1 MIFAH
6 VSSLSA
12 EDIAREDANL
22 FCRLLLFLG
31 IVVIDTDD
39 VNDEDELEDALIAR
53 GGYSSSRRE
62 IKRRKNPFASSRFIA
77 KTFFAFALRTLT
89 RNAKRRRKRRR
100 RRRKTNARDG
110 YFLGFVLDRGCR
122 GSFQSLSSG
131 HDDVKFGRR
140 RIGRVMFT
148 TREFLFICAF
158 VVFAKRQICEEF
170 EM

>member
-1 MIFAH
+1 MRDDD
-6 VSSLSA
+6 V
-12 EDIAREDANL
+12 N
-22 FCRLLLFLG
+22 
-31 IVVIDTDD
+31 DD
-39 VNDEDELEDALIAR
+39 VNDEDELDALFIAR
-53 GGYSSSRRE
+53 RGYSSSRLE
-62 IKRRKNPFASSRFIA
+62 IERRKNPFASSSRRA

-122 GSFQSLSSG
+122 GSFHSLSSG
-131 HDDVKFGRR
+131 HDNVKFGRR

-148 TREFLFICAF
+148 TREFLFICAL
-158 VVFAKRQICEEF
+158 VVFVKRQIFEEF

>member
-1 MIFAH
+1 MVKNKGQSSV
-6 VSSLSA
+6 VSLFFSL
-12 EDIAREDANL
+12 
-22 FCRLLLFLG
+22 
-31 IVVIDTDD
+31 TT
-39 VNDEDELEDALIAR
+39 
-53 GGYSSSRRE
+53 RRRKE
-62 IKRRKNPFASSRFIA
+62 KRRARRRRKRRRKRQRRTRRRVNCARRIGVVSPRNRTKGNPFASSRFIA

-140 RIGRVMFT
+140 RDIVMLT
-148 TREFLFICAF
+148 TREYVSALLLFL
-158 VVFAKRQICEEF
+158 
-170 EM
+170 

>member
-1 MIFAH
+1 MTTERREKKK
-6 VSSLSA
+6 SLRDDD
-12 EDIAREDANL
+12 EN
-22 FCRLLLFLG
+22 
-31 IVVIDTDD
+31 DD

-148 TREFLFICAF
+148 TREFLFICALAVF
-158 VVFAKRQICEEF
+158 VKLLEADL
-170 EM
+170 